1 MHVYDRIRTMQQL
14 ALSVGRGF
22 VFHVG
27 GVVRVDRAE
36 RFAEKLE
43 TLYHANASRPEQLAQ
58 RRRGDARS
66 RLFMLPAPRNP
77 GHLDWWL
84 VASDGGG
91 PIVKH
96 ERLADARDKGTRI
109 HLQPFELLRMS
120 RAGDGVAWT
129 WRVRQDE
136 LTTIS
141 EWAAAVARGSEAEQA
156 LRALESWPGFHGIRA
171 QRALIYQDMR
181 RRNPS
186 LAMPSVQPWPRMLPL
201 AGHRTPLSAVVRT
214 SLDTR

>member
-1 MHVYDRIRTMQQL
+1 M
-14 ALSVGRGF
+14 
-22 VFHVG
+22 
-27 GVVRVDRAE
+27 
-36 RFAEKLE
+36 
-43 TLYHANASRPEQLAQ
+43 
-58 RRRGDARS
+58 
-66 RLFMLPAPRNP
+66 
-77 GHLDWWL
+77 
-84 VASDGGG
+84 
-91 PIVKH
+91 KH

-141 EWAAAVARGSEAEQA
+141 EWAVAVARGSEAEQA

-171 QRALIYQDMR
+171 QRALIYQDMQ

-186 LAMPSVQPWPRMLPL
+186 LTIPGVQPWPRMLSL
-201 AGHRTPLSAVVRT
+201 VGHRQQLSAVVRGA
-214 SLDTR
+214 SSMA